1 MHLLDLRRRRRRRA
15 GQKKNWIEKAEERW
29 ENGETEKLQLNM

>member
-15 GQKKNWIEKAEERW
+15 GQKKNCIKKQR
-29 ENGETEKLQLNM
+29 NDGRMEKLRS